1 MGEGIFSEFIEAMD
15 QPLVPFPGVKARLMQ
30 GVSHQAVFFELPAGL
45 VIPPHSHCA
54 QWGVVVKGKMEM
66 TIGGEKRALGPG
78 DTYKVG
84 VGEVHEVVVI
94 EESAAIDFFD
104 DPARYRIA

>member
-1 MGEGIFSEFIEAMD
+1 MNEGIFSDFIEAMEKP
-15 QPLVPFPGVKARLMQ
+15 QVPFQGVKARLMQ
-30 GVSHQAVFFELPAGL
+30 GVNHQAVFFELPAGL

-66 TIGGEKRALGPG
+66 TMGGEKRVLGPG

-84 VGEVHEVVVI
+84 AGEVHEVVVLLD
-94 EESAAIDFFD
+94 SAAIDFFD
-104 DPARYRIA
+104 DPARYRVG